1 MNRQAITAV
10 LGMAVLGVVLAAC
23 ASETTNG
30 APGADA
36 KADRYRCFSTTFVRN
51 FETPSDDKLIIES
64 DNNQAY
70 ELDMAGPC
78 FGLDDSLALGIRSH
92 TGMSQI
98 CDPLDVD
105 IIFHNN
111 VLGGRS
117 ECHVMT
123 MRHLTGD
130 EAAKYLT
137 PRKAAAAAA
146 AAGSSSS
153 SSAHP

>member
-1 MNRQAITAV
+1 MKRQAITAV
-10 LGMAVLGVVLAAC
+10 LGMAALGVILVAC
-23 ASETTNG
+23 ASEATNG
-30 APGADA
+30 QPGADA
-36 KADRYRCFSTTFVRN
+36 KSIDRNRCFSTTFVRN
-51 FETPSDDKLIIES
+51 FETAGDDKLIIES

-137 PRKAAAAAA
+137 SRKAAAA